1 MSKQKVDTTSQGCFL
16 GHKPAPF
23 SFPGHIQ
30 PSWPLAHRQ
39 EQSPPRRWG
48 LQGERPEQQ
57 GEIGMRSPS
66 RIEWG

>member
-23 SFPGHIQ
+23 GFPGHIQ

-39 EQSPPRRWG
+39 EQSLPGGGGCRESDQSSRG
-48 LQGERPEQQ
+48 
-57 GEIGMRSPS
+57 RS
-66 RIEWG
+66 G